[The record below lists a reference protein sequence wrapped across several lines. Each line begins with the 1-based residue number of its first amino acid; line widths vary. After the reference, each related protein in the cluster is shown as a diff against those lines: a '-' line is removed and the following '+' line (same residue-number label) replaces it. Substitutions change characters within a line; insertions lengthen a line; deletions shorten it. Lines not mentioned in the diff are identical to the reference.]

1 MSDEHTQSPEGGQSR
16 EQAAAGAGS
25 GHPHGPQLPQR
36 PGREREKGGSMEN
49 TAVQYVDFKCPVCGT
64 PVRANRQ
71 KGGRKGPCPHC
82 RSLIRIP
89 KE

>member
-1 MSDEHTQSPEGGQSR
+1 
-16 EQAAAGAGS
+16 
-25 GHPHGPQLPQR
+25 
-36 PGREREKGGSMEN
+36 MEN
-49 TAVQYVDFKCPVCGT
+49 TVVQYVDFKCPVCGA

-89 KE
+89 KD